1 MQFNTLNVLIL
12 TLAGAI
18 SSTDALGINCRGSS
32 KCSALFGSSSVARDL
47 TNVINNIDENRW
59 YRNGEHIA
67 CVGNQAGNGGGYCA
81 FLQNTG
87 GAPGRNIKGL
97 AHFITDHGCK
107 MCGSVPYFYP
117 ADNNVDNGQ
126 LTYNF
131 VDSKSRPFS
140 RSCSVKWEHV
150 VVVVIL
156 AGMGY
161 NSCMR
166 GNVTSWA

>member
-1 MQFNTLNVLIL
+1 MQLNTFNVLIL
-12 TLAGAI
+12 TLTGAI

-32 KCSALFGSSSVARDL
+32 KCSQIWGPDNVARDL
-47 TNVINNIDENRW
+47 TNVINKIDGNRW

-81 FLQNTG
+81 FLQNTS

-97 AHFITDHGCK
+97 AHFIPDHGCK

-126 LTYNF
+126 LTYNY
-131 VDSKSRPFS
+131 VDSKSGLFNRP
-140 RSCSVKWEHV
+140 CWTQN
-150 VVVVIL
+150 L
-156 AGMGY
+156 
-161 NSCMR
+161 
-166 GNVTSWA
+166 